1 MVFWETSGEN
11 DFRSLF
17 PTYAEKAKEDEERKQ
32 TEMFLRILD
41 DLESRSEDRTSGKEN
56 LKVSITD
63 PERAKEESKLEEVKE
78 KQQKKALHGKV
89 HTLDDLPPD
98 EMDFISLFGIPPAP
112 EPPEV
117 SIEAGRRLSD
127 GKIKYNAKIP
137 SFSLSES
144 LGIGSFFG
152 FPGSSIDLET
162 VILGFFIILIIGI
175 LIGKWTS
182 SSRHKKEIGAIHK
195 KHSMEIQ
202 ALQEQVRLLS
212 THQQKQPMYMM
223 MVPPVQTPAAVS
235 TANESNKD

>member
-32 TEMFLRILD
+32 AEMFLRILD
-41 DLESRSEDRTSGKEN
+41 DLESRSEERTSGKEN

-63 PERAKEESKLEEVKE
+63 PEKAKEESKKEEMKE
-78 KQQKKALHGKV
+78 KQQKRALHGKV

-98 EMDFISLFGIPPAP
+98 ELDFISLFGMPPAP

-127 GKIKYNAKIP
+127 GKIKYNAKLP

-144 LGIGSFFG
+144 LGIGSFFD
-152 FPGSSIDLET
+152 FPGSTIDLET
-162 VILGFFIILIIGI
+162 VILGFFVILIIGI

-182 SSRHKKEIGAIHK
+182 RSRHRKEIGAIHK

-202 ALQEQVRLLS
+202 ALQEQVKLLS
-212 THQQKQPMYMM
+212 SNQQKQPMYMM
-223 MVPPVQTPAAVS
+223 MVPPMQTNPV
-235 TANESNKD
+235 TATSNETKE